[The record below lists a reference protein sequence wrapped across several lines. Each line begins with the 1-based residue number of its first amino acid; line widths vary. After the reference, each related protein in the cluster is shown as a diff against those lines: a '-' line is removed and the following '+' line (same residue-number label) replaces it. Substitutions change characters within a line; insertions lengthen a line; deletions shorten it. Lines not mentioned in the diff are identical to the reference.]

1 MDGRELEPPYA
12 AITSLPYLIL
22 WIDPVPSQERGRKT
36 KVTNNSW
43 QRGPSGLILKKWKV
57 DFEENIEPQ
66 NVQQVWVILPGIP
79 MMFWK
84 KEILEAIGGK
94 IGKFIAMEENWE
106 QKIDKICTKILIEV
120 NLRHRLFKEIDSW
133 KIMEE
138 KFGLLEDSI
147 QCFSCRQV
155 GHIARDCLNPERI
168 QVQYKNPWVEKDV

>member
-1 MDGRELEPPYA
+1 
-12 AITSLPYLIL
+12 
-22 WIDPVPSQERGRKT
+22 
-36 KVTNNSW
+36 
-43 QRGPSGLILKKWKV
+43 
-57 DFEENIEPQ
+57 
-66 NVQQVWVILPGIP
+66 

-147 QCFSCRQV
+147 PMFFLQTGWPYCKRLPEPQKKSGVVQKIV
-155 GHIARDCLNPERI
+155 G
-168 QVQYKNPWVEKDV
+168 